1 MKTIA
6 LERGL
11 EELKQALEEHGYNTV
26 FADEI
31 DTPVSV
37 YIYQGQNSPGQAG
50 LYSSLDNYM
59 QSESNPPDTAHSGKR
74 QNALSKSCMIE
85 TRYTARCFIID
96 FQLHAL

>member
-59 QSESNPPDTAHSGKR
+59 QSESESAGILLIQAKDKTPEQIMA
-74 QNALSKSCMIE
+74 MIE
-85 TRYTARCFIID
+85 NKVYSPLFYY
-96 FQLHAL
+96 

>member
-50 LYSSLDNYM
+50 LYSSW
-59 QSESNPPDTAHSGKR
+59 
-74 QNALSKSCMIE
+74 
-85 TRYTARCFIID
+85 IIT
-96 FQLHAL
+96 

>member
-37 YIYQGQNSPGQAG
+37 YIYQGQNSSGQSG

-59 QSESNPPDTAHSGKR
+59 QSESESAGILLIQAKDKTPEQIMA
-74 QNALSKSCMIE
+74 MIE
-85 TRYTARCFIID
+85 NKVYSPLFYY
-96 FQLHAL
+96 